1 MSCLGANDF
10 IHWPVET
17 ISFIENIISEINC
30 RVQRQM
36 NDLEIKCLYKNTLPN
51 FKIEIDNIVLDK
63 STMDTA
69 DGGTVE

>member
-1 MSCLGANDF
+1 
-10 IHWPVET
+10 
-17 ISFIENIISEINC
+17 
-30 RVQRQM
+30 M

>member
-1 MSCLGANDF
+1 MTLYSELLKLF
-10 IHWPVET
+10 
-17 ISFIENIISEINC
+17 SFIENIILEIYC

-51 FKIEIDNIVLDK
+51 FQIQIDNIVLDK
-63 STMDTA
+63 STMETS